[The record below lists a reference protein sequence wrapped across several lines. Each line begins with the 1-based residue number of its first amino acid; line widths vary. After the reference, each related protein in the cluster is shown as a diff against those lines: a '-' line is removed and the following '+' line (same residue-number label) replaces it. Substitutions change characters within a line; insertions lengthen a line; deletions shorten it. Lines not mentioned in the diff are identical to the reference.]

1 MQELENY
8 LNENESILKDIKY
21 QRKTWQLFEDN
32 LQKKSFQKISNFQ
45 IERKQINDSL
55 TEADSF
61 LQINLENW
69 RKKRKLQLK

>member
-32 LQKKSFQKISNFQ
+32 LQKKSFRVENLLEEARKEVEDLRVIQSNFQ
-45 IERKQINDSL
+45 IYLLS
-55 TEADSF
+55 
-61 LQINLENW
+61 
-69 RKKRKLQLK
+69 